1 MNKRIVWIDAA
12 RGLAM
17 LVVLLYH
24 TEFYYIGDASILPYN
39 MLGENA
45 LALFFFLSGYLF
57 VSSHRP
63 FSLPTKMRNI
73 FRRLII
79 PYLFFTLLI
88 AIPKAWV
95 HHNPISFQSIIIPI
109 FTGTASWFVST
120 LIVAEIYYSLIQH
133 FADRYCSSL
142 RSRLLLETCTMLSP
156 VIGYLI
162 FEEYCSIDILSVTT
176 IALVFIFFGRMFRLM
191 EHRMTFI
198 QHNWVIMCMALL
210 LFGMKLY
217 EYRANVS
224 MIFFYID
231 IDSYTLFYAD
241 TLLSCILLIT
251 LLSKIKIKL
260 RLLSWTGRHSLVIY
274 FFCGGVPICIA
285 HVMPAYNGCLG
296 LFFVAFLLVWLLA
309 SLIAWCVYKLFPWIV
324 GAR

>member
-1 MNKRIVWIDAA
+1 M
-12 RGLAM
+12 LAI
-17 LVVLLYH
+17 LLFH
-24 TEFYYIGDASILPYN
+24 TEMYYIGNDILPYT
-39 MLGENA
+39 MFVENA

-63 FSLPTKMRNI
+63 FSLPTKMRMI

-95 HHNPISFQSIIIPI
+95 HHNQISLQSIFIPI
-109 FTGTASWFVST
+109 ITGKASWFVAT
-120 LIVAEIYYSLIQH
+120 LIVAEIYYALIQYL
-133 FADRYCSSL
+133 ADRLCFSL

-176 IALVFIFFGRMFRLM
+176 IALVFIFLGRMFRLI
-191 EHRMTFI
+191 EHRMIFV
-198 QHNWVIMCMALL
+198 QHHWVIVCMALL
-210 LFGMKLY
+210 LFCMKLY
-217 EYRANVS
+217 ENKANVF
-224 MIFFYID
+224 MTFFYIR
-231 IDSYTLFYAD
+231 IDSFPLFYAD
-241 TLLSCILLIT
+241 TLLSCLLLVS
-251 LLSKIKIKL
+251 LLRKIKGTL

-285 HVMPAYNGCLG
+285 HVMPTYNGSLG
-296 LFFVAFLLVWLLA
+296 LLFVAFLLVWLLA
-309 SLIAWCVYKLFPWIV
+309 SLIAWGVYKFLPWIV
-324 GAR
+324 GTR

>member
-1 MNKRIVWIDAA
+1 MNKRIVWIDEA

-17 LVVLLYH
+17 LAILLFH
-24 TEFYYIGDASILPYN
+24 TEMYYIGNDILPYT
-39 MLGENA
+39 MFVENA

-63 FSLPTKMRNI
+63 FNLPTKMRMI

-88 AIPKAWV
+88 AIPKGWV
-95 HHNPISFQSIIIPI
+95 HHNQISLQSIFIPI
-109 FTGTASWFVST
+109 ITGKASWFVAT
-120 LIVAEIYYSLIQH
+120 LIVAEIYYALIQYL
-133 FADRYCSSL
+133 ADRLCSSL
-142 RSRLLLETCTMLSP
+142 RCRLLLETCTMLSP

-176 IALVFIFFGRMFRLM
+176 IALVFIFLGRMFRLI

-198 QHNWVIMCMALL
+198 QHHWVIMCMALL
-210 LFGMKLY
+210 LLGMKLY
-217 EYRANVS
+217 EYKANVS

-241 TLLSCILLIT
+241 TLLSCLLLVS
-251 LLSKIKIKL
+251 LLRKIKGTL

-285 HVMPAYNGCLG
+285 HVMPTYNGCLG
-296 LFFVAFLLVWLLA
+296 LLFVAFWLVWLLA
-309 SLIAWCVYKLFPWIV
+309 SLIAWGVYKFFPWIV
-324 GAR
+324 GTR

>member
-1 MNKRIVWIDAA
+1 M
-12 RGLAM
+12 LAI
-17 LVVLLYH
+17 LLFH
-24 TEFYYIGDASILPYN
+24 TEMYYIGKDILPYT
-39 MLGENA
+39 MFVENA

-63 FSLPTKMRNI
+63 FNLPTKMRMI

-88 AIPKAWV
+88 AIPKGWV
-95 HHNPISFQSIIIPI
+95 HHNQISLQSIFIPI
-109 FTGTASWFVST
+109 ITGKASWFVAT
-120 LIVAEIYYSLIQH
+120 LIVAEIYYALIQYL
-133 FADRYCSSL
+133 ADRLCSSL
-142 RSRLLLETCTMLSP
+142 RCRLLLETCTMLSP

-176 IALVFIFFGRMFRLM
+176 IALVFIFLGRMFRLI

-198 QHNWVIMCMALL
+198 QHHWVIMCMALL
-210 LFGMKLY
+210 LLGMKLY
-217 EYRANVS
+217 EYKANVS

-241 TLLSCILLIT
+241 TLLSCLLLVS
-251 LLSKIKIKL
+251 LLRKIKGTL

-285 HVMPAYNGCLG
+285 HVMPTYNGCLG
-296 LFFVAFLLVWLLA
+296 LLFVAFWLVWLLA
-309 SLIAWCVYKLFPWIV
+309 SLIAWGVYKFFPWIV
-324 GAR
+324 GTR

>member
-1 MNKRIVWIDAA
+1 MNKRIVWIDEA

-17 LVVLLYH
+17 LAILLFH
-24 TEFYYIGDASILPYN
+24 TEMYYIGNDILPYT
-39 MLGENA
+39 MFVENA

-63 FSLPTKMRNI
+63 FNLPTKMRMI

-88 AIPKAWV
+88 AIPKGWV
-95 HHNPISFQSIIIPI
+95 HHNQISLLSIFIPI
-109 FTGTASWFVST
+109 ITGKASWFVAT
-120 LIVAEIYYSLIQH
+120 LIVAEIYYALIQYL
-133 FADRYCSSL
+133 ADRLCSSL
-142 RSRLLLETCTMLSP
+142 RCRLLLETCTMLSP

-176 IALVFIFFGRMFRLM
+176 IALVFIFLGRMFRLI

-198 QHNWVIMCMALL
+198 QHHWVIMCMALL
-210 LFGMKLY
+210 LLGMKLY
-217 EYRANVS
+217 EYKANVS

-241 TLLSCILLIT
+241 TLLSCLLLVS
-251 LLSKIKIKL
+251 LLRKIKGTL

-285 HVMPAYNGCLG
+285 HVMPTYNGCLG
-296 LFFVAFLLVWLLA
+296 LLFVAFWLVWLLA
-309 SLIAWCVYKLFPWIV
+309 SLIAWGVYKFFPWIV
-324 GAR
+324 GTR

>member
-1 MNKRIVWIDAA
+1 MNKRIVWIDEA

-17 LVVLLYH
+17 LAILLFH
-24 TEFYYIGDASILPYN
+24 TEMYYIGNDILPYT
-39 MLGENA
+39 MFVENA

-57 VSSHRP
+57 VSSHLP
-63 FSLPTKMRNI
+63 FNLPTKMRMI

-109 FTGTASWFVST
+109 LTGTASWFVST
-120 LIVAEIYYSLIQH
+120 LIVAEIYYSLIQY

-176 IALVFIFFGRMFRLM
+176 IALVFIFLGRMFRLM
-191 EHRMTFI
+191 EHRMTFVQKHWLI
-198 QHNWVIMCMALL
+198 VCMALL
-210 LFGMKLY
+210 LFCMKLY
-217 EYRANVS
+217 EYKANVF
-224 MIFFYID
+224 MTFFYIR
-231 IDSYTLFYAD
+231 IDSFPLFYAD
-241 TLLSCILLIT
+241 TLLSCLLLVS
-251 LLSKIKIKL
+251 LLRKIKGPL

-309 SLIAWCVYKLFPWIV
+309 SFIAWGVYKFLPWIV
-324 GAR
+324 GTR

>member
-1 MNKRIVWIDAA
+1 M
-12 RGLAM
+12 LAI
-17 LVVLLYH
+17 LLFH
-24 TEFYYIGDASILPYN
+24 TEMYYIGNDILPYT
-39 MLGENA
+39 MFVENA

-63 FSLPTKMRNI
+63 FNLPTKMRMI

-88 AIPKAWV
+88 AIPKGWV
-95 HHNPISFQSIIIPI
+95 HHNQISLLSIFIPI
-109 FTGTASWFVST
+109 ITGKASWFVAT
-120 LIVAEIYYSLIQH
+120 LIVAEIYYALIQYL
-133 FADRYCSSL
+133 ADRLCSSL
-142 RSRLLLETCTMLSP
+142 RCRLLLETCTMLSP

-176 IALVFIFFGRMFRLM
+176 IALVFIFLGRMFRLI

-241 TLLSCILLIT
+241 TLLSCLLLVS
-251 LLSKIKIKL
+251 LLRKIKGTL

-285 HVMPAYNGCLG
+285 HVMPTYNGCLG
-296 LFFVAFLLVWLLA
+296 LLFVAFWLVWLLA
-309 SLIAWCVYKLFPWIV
+309 SLIAWGVYKFFPWIV
-324 GAR
+324 GTR

>member
-1 MNKRIVWIDAA
+1 MNKRIVWIDEA

-17 LVVLLYH
+17 LAILLFH
-24 TEFYYIGDASILPYN
+24 TEMYYIGKDILPYT
-39 MLGENA
+39 MFVENA

-63 FSLPTKMRNI
+63 FNLPTKMRMI

-88 AIPKAWV
+88 AIPKGWV
-95 HHNPISFQSIIIPI
+95 HHNQISLQSIFIPI
-109 FTGTASWFVST
+109 ITGKASWFVAT
-120 LIVAEIYYSLIQH
+120 LIVAEIYYALIQYL
-133 FADRYCSSL
+133 ADRLCSSL
-142 RSRLLLETCTMLSP
+142 RCRLLLETCTMLSP

-176 IALVFIFFGRMFRLM
+176 IALVFIFLGRMFRLI

-198 QHNWVIMCMALL
+198 QHHWVIMCMALL
-210 LFGMKLY
+210 LLGMKLY
-217 EYRANVS
+217 EYKANVS

-241 TLLSCILLIT
+241 TLLSCLLLVS
-251 LLSKIKIKL
+251 LLRKIKGTL

-285 HVMPAYNGCLG
+285 HVMPTYNGCLG
-296 LFFVAFLLVWLLA
+296 LLFVAFWLVWLLA
-309 SLIAWCVYKLFPWIV
+309 SLIAWGVYKFFPWIV
-324 GAR
+324 GTR

>member
-1 MNKRIVWIDAA
+1 MFV
-12 RGLAM
+12 
-17 LVVLLYH
+17 
-24 TEFYYIGDASILPYN
+24 
-39 MLGENA
+39 ENA

-63 FSLPTKMRNI
+63 FNLPTKMRMI

-88 AIPKAWV
+88 AIPKGWV
-95 HHNPISFQSIIIPI
+95 HHNQISLQSIFIPI
-109 FTGTASWFVST
+109 ITGKASWFVAT
-120 LIVAEIYYSLIQH
+120 LIVAEIYYALIQYL
-133 FADRYCSSL
+133 ADRLCSSL
-142 RSRLLLETCTMLSP
+142 RCRLLLETCTMLSP

-176 IALVFIFFGRMFRLM
+176 IALVFIFLGRMFRLI

-198 QHNWVIMCMALL
+198 QHHWVIMCMALL
-210 LFGMKLY
+210 LLGMKLY
-217 EYRANVS
+217 EYKANVS

-241 TLLSCILLIT
+241 TLLSCLLLVS
-251 LLSKIKIKL
+251 LLRKIKGTL

-285 HVMPAYNGCLG
+285 HVMPTYNGCLG
-296 LFFVAFLLVWLLA
+296 LLFVAFWLVWLLA
-309 SLIAWCVYKLFPWIV
+309 SLIAWGVYKFFPWIV
-324 GAR
+324 GTR